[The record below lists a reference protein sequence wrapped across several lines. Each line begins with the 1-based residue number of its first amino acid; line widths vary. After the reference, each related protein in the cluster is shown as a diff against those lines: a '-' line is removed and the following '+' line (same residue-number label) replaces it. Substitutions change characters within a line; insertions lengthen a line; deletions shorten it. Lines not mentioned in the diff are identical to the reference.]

1 MRFLQALKQDIKYQF
16 RNGFYYVHL
25 FVSIIYIAILF
36 KLPFEIQG
44 IVTAMVIFSDPA
56 MLGFFFVGAII
67 LLEKEENIFEA
78 LFITPLKVKE
88 FIAARVFSLSTI
100 SLLTA
105 FLIAIVIRGFH
116 FNYILLFISLILTA
130 IFFTL
135 QGLTIA
141 IIVKT
146 VNEYLIYSIIY
157 SIILVIPFLEFL
169 NIYENILFYLWPT
182 RASLV
187 LIYGAFISNVGLY
200 EIIYSILVLIVWIF
214 IAYKLAYSYFNK
226 YVILK
231 IGDKR

>member
-16 RNGFYYVHL
+16 RNGFYYVYL

-36 KLPFEIQG
+36 KLPSNIQE

-88 FIAARVFSLSTI
+88 FIAARVFSLTTI

-105 FLIAIVIRGFH
+105 FLISIAVRGFA
-116 FNYILLFISLILTA
+116 FDYILLFISLSLTA

-135 QGLTIA
+135 QGITIA
-141 IIVKT
+141 VIVKT
-146 VNEYLIYSIIY
+146 VNEYLIYSILY
-157 SIILVIPFLEFL
+157 SFILVIPFLEFL

-187 LIYGAFISNVGLY
+187 LILGAFTSNIGLY
-200 EIIYSILVLIVWIF
+200 EIIFSILVLIVWIF
-214 IAYKLAYSYFNK
+214 IAYKLTYSYFIK

-231 IGDKR
+231 IGDKK